1 MMQKILKM
9 LVLFSLLLMSI
20 PSLFA
25 QDTTPSADEL
35 CLNKNGFINED
46 GNCQVSGG
54 VTFEIQYPL
63 DFVQADPFIEE
74 TVDAYIAQQQA
85 DIFQQFSEVNHASP
99 NGHPWELYLDYETF
113 TYNADVVSIK
123 FAGYQYTGGAHG
135 LPYIKTFV
143 FDLSG
148 DTSRILTL
156 NDVFQEEHNPWL
168 TIQPM
173 VKAQLLEQFGDSADA
188 SWIDEGTGENPDNY
202 ASFVI
207 DGDAIVFYFQAYQVA
222 PYVAGMPSV
231 RIPLADINVLLKPP
245 FLEMGS

>member
-1 MMQKILKM
+1 MQKLMKIG
-9 LVLFSLLLMSI
+9 VLLSMLLLSI
-20 PSLFA
+20 PSLSA
-25 QDTTPSADEL
+25 QDATPSADER
-35 CLNKNGFINED
+35 CLFKNGFINEE

-63 DFVQADPFIEE
+63 DFVQTDPFIEE
-74 TVDAYIAQQQA
+74 TVDAYVAQQQA
-85 DIFQQFSEVNHASP
+85 DIFQQYAEVNHASP

-113 TYNADVVSIK
+113 VYDVDHVGIK

-135 LPYIKTFV
+135 LPYIKTFM

-148 DTSRILTL
+148 DTPSIMTL
-156 NDVFQEEHNPWL
+156 DDVFQEEHNPWL

-173 VKAQLLEQFGDSADA
+173 VKAQLVEQFGEVADEG
-188 SWIDEGTGENPDNY
+188 WIDEGTGENPDNY